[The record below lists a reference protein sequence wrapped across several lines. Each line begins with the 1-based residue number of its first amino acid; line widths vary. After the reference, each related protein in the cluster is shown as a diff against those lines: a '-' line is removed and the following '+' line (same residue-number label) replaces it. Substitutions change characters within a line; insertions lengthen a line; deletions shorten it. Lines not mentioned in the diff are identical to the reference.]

1 MKRSVLLLIGL
12 LLVFFWFV
20 PCDHVQGGQATAPQK
35 PAQGEIAADSD
46 KYVIGPEDVLYI
58 HVWKEEALT
67 RQVPV
72 RMDGKISLP
81 LIDDVQAAGLT
92 PLQLKETLTRMF
104 RQYISNPVVS
114 VVVAE
119 ANSFKV
125 YVSGQVRTPGVH
137 RLRGETTILQLIP
150 LVGGFTDTAD
160 QKKIAVIRKEAG
172 KDQRFVIDYRKI
184 ISGEDLR
191 SNIVLKSGDTV
202 IVPLENPE
210 EAKQAILEKMP
221 RGEVRADSDQ
231 YVIGPEDVLY
241 IHVWKEEALTR
252 SVPVRMDGNI
262 SLPLVNEIRAEG
274 LTPFQLKDN
283 LTQKLKVYIENP
295 IVSVTVTETNS
306 YKVFVSGEVRTPG
319 VYRIRSE
326 TSLLQ
331 IIPMAGGFTEWAN
344 QKKIMVIRKEAGK
357 EKRITVNY
365 KKIVEGE
372 DASSNLI
379 LKPGDTVIVP

>member
-1 MKRSVLLLIGL
+1 MKRCIVLIISLLWGL
-12 LLVFFWFV
+12 TPVLFLG
-20 PCDHVQGGQATAPQK
+20 HAQAGQVTPPEK
-35 PAQGEIAADSD
+35 TAQGEIATDSD

-58 HVWKEEALT
+58 HVWKEEALS

-92 PLQLKETLTRMF
+92 PLQLKETLTQRL
-104 RQYISNPVVS
+104 RQYIANPVVS
-114 VVVAE
+114 AVVVE

-125 YVSGQVRTPGVH
+125 YVSGQVRNAGVH

-150 LVGGFTDTAD
+150 LVGGFTESAD
-160 QKKIAVIRKEAG
+160 QKKITIIRKETG
-172 KDQRFVIDYRKI
+172 KDRRYVVNYRKI
-184 ISGEDLR
+184 ISGEDLD
-191 SNIVLKSGDTV
+191 SNLVLKSGDTV
-202 IVPLENPE
+202 TVPLASPE
-210 EAKQAILEKMP
+210 EAKQEILEKMP

-262 SLPLVNEIRAEG
+262 SLPLVHEVRAAG
-274 LTPFQLKDN
+274 QTPLQLREV
-283 LTQKLKVYIENP
+283 LAGRLKTYIENP
-295 IVSVTVTETNS
+295 IVSVTVMETNS
-306 YKVFVSGEVRTPG
+306 YKVFVSGEVKTPG

-331 IIPMAGGFTEWAN
+331 VIPMAGGFTEWAN
-344 QKKIMVIRKEAGK
+344 QKKILILRKEDGK

-372 DASSNLI
+372 DASANVI
-379 LKPGDTVIVP
+379 LRPGDTVIVP